1 MGDRVS
7 RTTIGG
13 SAPVQ
18 ACGKGIAF
26 AAAFRVCDLATRIQA
41 TTDDWLSRANTTSLR
56 RRGIAHGAPGC
67 ELHTDET
74 RPTNGWWILL
84 LLLLVPG
91 ILTGCGSPG
100 ENGNSAPTVGVNA
113 TRGPAEGGL
122 AATEATA
129 ARAGADPGAATAA
142 TGRKLKVVATF
153 SVLGDLV
160 RNVGGDLIE
169 LTTLVPPGGDAHTFE
184 PSPADGVALAEAEVV
199 FENGLQFEAWLPDLF
214 AASGSKARRV
224 VLSEGIELLKAPEGE
239 DDERADETA
248 MAGVDRQAEGTTTVG
263 TDEHGAWDPHVWH
276 DVNNAV
282 RMVEHIRDGLAAV
295 DPANAATY
303 RGNAGSYLQQIKALD
318 AFVVERANTL
328 PPERRKLVTTHDTF
342 GYFARRYGFEIVGT
356 PLGVTTEAADPSAA
370 EIAALVNQIKATGV
384 LAIFTENIENSR
396 LMQRI
401 AREAGVE
408 LAPPLYTDALGEQE
422 SDGDTYEK
430 MIRYNIETIVQAL
443 GK

>member
-1 MGDRVS
+1 M
-7 RTTIGG
+7 IGRG
-13 SAPVQ
+13 
-18 ACGKGIAF
+18 
-26 AAAFRVCDLATRIQA
+26 
-41 TTDDWLSRANTTSLR
+41 SRAKIGR
-56 RRGIAHGAPGC
+56 R
-67 ELHTDET
+67 
-74 RPTNGWWILL
+74 ILL

-100 ENGNSAPTVGVNA
+100 ETRNSAPTVEANA
-113 TRGPAEGGL
+113 TGGPAEGGR
-122 AATEATA
+122 AAAEATA
-129 ARAGADPGAATAA
+129 AHTEAEPAAATAA

-153 SVLGDLV
+153 SILGDLV

-184 PSPADGVALAEAEVV
+184 PSPADGVALAAADVV

-214 AASGSKARRV
+214 VASGSKARRV
-224 VLSEGIELLKAPEGE
+224 VVSEGIELLKAPQGE
-239 DDERADETA
+239 HDERADETA
-248 MAGVDRQAEGTTTVG
+248 TAGLDGQAEGTSTVG
-263 TDEHGAWDPHVWH
+263 TDGHDEQGEWDPHVWH
-276 DVNNAV
+276 DVNNAT
-282 RMVEHIRDGLAAV
+282 RMVEHIRDGLTAA

-370 EIAALVNQIKATGV
+370 EIAALMNQIKATGV
-384 LAIFTENIENSR
+384 PAIFTENIENSR

-408 LAPPLYTDALGEQE
+408 LAPPLFSDARGEPG

-430 MIRYNIETIVQAL
+430 MIRYNVETIMKAL

>member
-1 MGDRVS
+1 V
-7 RTTIGG
+7 
-13 SAPVQ
+13 A
-18 ACGKGIAF
+18 
-26 AAAFRVCDLATRIQA
+26 
-41 TTDDWLSRANTTSLR
+41 
-56 RRGIAHGAPGC
+56 
-67 ELHTDET
+67 
-74 RPTNGWWILL
+74 
-84 LLLLVPG
+84 
-91 ILTGCGSPG
+91 
-100 ENGNSAPTVGVNA
+100 VNA
-113 TRGPAEGGL
+113 TGGPAEGGL
-122 AATEATA
+122 STTEATA

-169 LTTLVPPGGDAHTFE
+169 LSTLVPPGGDAHTFE
-184 PSPADGVALAEAEVV
+184 PSPADGVALAVADVV

-239 DDERADETA
+239 DDEHADETA
-248 MAGVDRQAEGTTTVG
+248 TAGADRQAEGTATTG
-263 TDEHGAWDPHVWH
+263 MDGHDEQGEWDPHVWH

-303 RGNAGSYLQQIKALD
+303 RGNAASYLQQIKALD
-318 AFVVERANTL
+318 AFVVAHANTL

-342 GYFARRYGFEIVGT
+342 GYFARRYSFEIVGT
-356 PLGVTTEAADPSAA
+356 PLGVTTETADPSAA
-370 EIAALVNQIKATGV
+370 EIVALVNQIKATGV
-384 LAIFTENIENSR
+384 PAIFTENIENSR
-396 LMQRI
+396 LMERI

-408 LAPPLYTDALGEQE
+408 LAPPLFSDALGEPG

-430 MIRYNIETIVQAL
+430 MIRYNVETIMKAL